1 LFTKKNKKNM
11 TQEQIFGIIRHT
23 LTLAGGVLIA
33 KGLVDDASWTEITGS
48 ALSLVAVVWS
58 VVSKKK

>member
-1 LFTKKNKKNM
+1 M